1 MFINLFFSANGWESR
16 PPPLTQARR
25 KFTEG
30 LHNSRNLIF
39 HVHTKIM
46 GFVVGLVSVVESV
59 SGKDKLTK
67 LSVDVGAAEQLT
79 IVTNA
84 SNVSEGSRVVVAMIG
99 TELSDGTMVKKA
111 SVGGVVSEGMLCDAP
126 MLSWVGGGAGAA
138 AIVPDS
144 FAPGDAPPASRP
156 RMDQPKAETPAM
168 PAVEV
173 KPLFEKKLTKEEK
186 KAAAAAKKAERAA
199 KKAAAG
205 GESGAAADDDG
216 GEDAE

>member
-1 MFINLFFSANGWESR
+1 MCQCAKLTRFFFYHAAETLQI
-16 PPPLTQARR
+16 LTEIFTCIHGTAIRR
-25 KFTEG
+25 KPE
-30 LHNSRNLIF
+30 N
-39 HVHTKIM
+39 M
-46 GFVVGLVSVVESV
+46 GFVVGLVAVLESV
-59 SGKDKLTK
+59 AGKDKLSK
-67 LSVDVGAAEQLT
+67 LFVDVGAAEQLT

-84 SNVSEGSRVVVAMIG
+84 TNVSEGSRVVVALVG
-99 TELSDGTMVKKA
+99 TELSDGTVVKKA

-216 GEDAE
+216 EDAE

>member
-1 MFINLFFSANGWESR
+1 
-16 PPPLTQARR
+16 
-25 KFTEG
+25 
-30 LHNSRNLIF
+30 
-39 HVHTKIM
+39 M
-46 GFVVGLVSVVESV
+46 GFVVGLVAVLESV
-59 SGKDKLTK
+59 AGKDKLSK
-67 LSVDVGAAEQLT
+67 LTVDVGAAEQLT

-84 SNVSEGSRVVVAMIG
+84 SNVSEGSRVVVAMLG
-99 TELSDGTMVKKA
+99 TELSDGTVVKKA

-156 RMDQPKAETPAM
+156 RMDLPKAETPAM

-216 GEDAE
+216 EDAE